1 MNLLGRFRAYLQ
13 RFMSGRYGTLDSLNL
28 TLMFLYLLF
37 AFIQLFARS
46 AVLYILAMLPL
57 LAFLFRML
65 SRNLAA
71 RQRDNEKF
79 LEFSAPV
86 RKILRKY
93 SRRLRDRK
101 IYRYYSCPTCHRELR
116 VPKGRGKIQITCPHC
131 HHQFEAKS

>member
-1 MNLLGRFRAYLQ
+1 
-13 RFMSGRYGTLDSLNL
+13 MSGRYGTLDSLNL

-46 AVLYILAMLPL
+46 AVLYVLAMLPL

-79 LEFSAPV
+79 LELSTPV

-101 IYRYYSCPTCHRELR
+101 IYRYYSCPSCHHELR